1 MRLSFRLDF
10 PPCSERQ
17 RQAQLTEVRTTD
29 KGHGRLTK
37 RHLQASSRLAKHLD
51 WPGLQQ
57 VCRLERTT
65 TRNGK
70 TTVEIAYAITSLS
83 SSRADA
89 AQLLRYGRGHWGIEN
104 RLHWVRDAVLR
115 EDFCGANVGHSPQNL
130 AACRNVGLSL
140 LRLAQVNE
148 ILPTIRRF
156 SSRPLEMLQ
165 FLRIIK
171 N

>member
-1 MRLSFRLDF
+1 LDF

-17 RQAQLTEVRTTD
+17 RQQQLTETRTTD

-37 RHLQASSRLAKHLD
+37 RHLQVSSRLTGHLE

-65 TRNGK
+65 SRGGK

-83 SSRADA
+83 SSRANA
-89 AQLLRYGRGHWGIEN
+89 ATSLPYWVGHWGIEN
-104 RLHWVRDAVLR
+104 RLHWVRDAVFR
-115 EDFCGANVGHSPQNL
+115 EDNCRANLGYSPQNL
-130 AACRNVGLSL
+130 AACRNIGLSL
-140 LRLAQVNE
+140 LRLAGVKE
-148 ILPTIRRF
+148 ILPALRVF
-156 SSRPLEMLQ
+156 ASRPFELLK
-165 FLRIIK
+165 FLCIMK

>member
-1 MRLSFRLDF
+1 MS
-10 PPCSERQ
+10 
-17 RQAQLTEVRTTD
+17 TID

-57 VCRLERTT
+57 VCRLERQTI
-65 TRNGK
+65 RGGK
-70 TTVEIAYAITSLS
+70 PTVEIEYAITSLS
-83 SSRADA
+83 PARADA
-89 AQLLRYGRGHWGIEN
+89 AALLSYWRGHWGIEN

-115 EDFCGANVGHSPQNL
+115 EDYCRANVGHSPQNL

-140 LRLAQVNE
+140 LRIAKVKG
-148 ILPTIRRF
+148 ILSTLRRF
-156 SSRPLEMLQ
+156 TSQPMEMLR
-165 FLRIIK
+165 FLRIVK

>member
-1 MRLSFRLDF
+1 L
-10 PPCSERQ
+10 
-17 RQAQLTEVRTTD
+17 A
-29 KGHGRLTK
+29 GHLE
-37 RHLQASSRLAKHLD
+37 

-65 TRNGK
+65 TRGGQ

-83 SSRADA
+83 SSRANA
-89 AQLLRYGRGHWGIEN
+89 SAILPFWVGHWGIEN

-115 EDFCGANVGHSPQNL
+115 EDNCRANVGHSPQNL

-140 LRLAQVNE
+140 LRLAGVKE
-148 ILPTIRRF
+148 ILPTLREF
-156 SSRPLEMLQ
+156 ASRPFELLK
-165 FLRIIK
+165 FLCIMK